1 MQSLQERFKPRVYAK
16 FREKYVGHSVLWGE
30 NTWRRR
36 EELCPVHLTS
46 Q

>member
-1 MQSLQERFKPRVYAK
+1 MRFQEHLKPRFYAK
-16 FREKYVGHSVLWGE
+16 VRKEEMGHSVLWEE